1 MVRENPYIG
10 WSICD
15 LEHGSRLTTRVYVYY
30 FDHCIINN
38 KLYNSDAYYA
48 PCNGNDYVD
57 TDPSERPQWLRLMGR
72 LKSASM
78 SCLSEAGGRLLS
90 PSSPI
95 SPQVPMSPQIEMA
108 NSVTGMET
116 ALFSLLSSS
125 DAFYDRTPW
134 FNPIGR
140 GQHPLSHLLQSL
152 TDDTSCTFQHRVRII
167 NNTGEL
173 KGAITVRTEAL
184 PLDMVSNVGCIILLG
199 DEGKHRFYLIIPT
212 ITSSYK

>member
-1 MVRENPYIG
+1 
-10 WSICD
+10 
-15 LEHGSRLTTRVYVYY
+15 
-30 FDHCIINN
+30 
-38 KLYNSDAYYA
+38 
-48 PCNGNDYVD
+48 
-57 TDPSERPQWLRLMGR
+57 MGR

-95 SPQVPMSPQIEMA
+95 SPAVPMSPQIEMA

-140 GQHPLSHLLQSL
+140 GQHPLSHLGPSL
-152 TDDTSCTFQHRVRII
+152 IDDVPCSFQHRVRII
-167 NNTGEL
+167 NNQGEL
-173 KGAITVRTEAL
+173 KGAISVITEAL
-184 PLDMVSNVGCIILLG
+184 PIDMVANVGCIILLG
-199 DEGKHRFYLIIPT
+199 DEGKLFYKII
-212 ITSSYK
+212 

>member
-1 MVRENPYIG
+1 ME
-10 WSICD
+10 
-15 LEHGSRLTTRVYVYY
+15 
-30 FDHCIINN
+30 
-38 KLYNSDAYYA
+38 YNESD
-48 PCNGNDYVD
+48 PN
-57 TDPSERPQWLRLMGR
+57 ERPQWLRLMGR

-140 GQHPLSHLLQSL
+140 GQHPLSHLLSSL
-152 TDDTSCTFQHRVRII
+152 NDDTPCTFLHRVRII
-167 NNTGEL
+167 NNNGEL
-173 KGAITVRTEAL
+173 KGAISVRTEAL
-184 PLDMVSNVGCIILLG
+184 QSETVSNVGCIILLG
-199 DEGKHRFYLIIPT
+199 DEGTFFNLSIN
-212 ITSSYK
+212 